1 MKIIIETDG
10 TNIKQFRNIIRKIKK
25 NDTEDLYVF
34 KTTDGKCH
42 INKKT
47 SKVIQKIKYINLYGI
62 YESFTQ
68 KQKVWKWR
76 DK

>member
-1 MKIIIETDG
+1 MIQKI
-10 TNIKQFRNIIRKIKK
+10 
-25 NDTEDLYVF
+25 YMF

-47 SKVIQKIKYINLYGI
+47 SKVIQKIKYYINLYGI